1 MDCFEDGLDSTVG
14 VGSYGVGVVAEN
26 VLNVIIGVL
35 VVFKEVP
42 VLGWTELVH
51 ELPLLHMLVSYLL
64 VLFSFFAAVG
74 FLPGDSLF
82 LVVFDEVAK
91 LVSLELISLET
102 LQQNKVLDILAHM
115 LVDVFKRLHS
125 LEPGV
130 LLLWIVVTLPHP
142 GSTPLQ
148 AILPISLFLHL
159 VM

>member
-1 MDCFEDGLDSTVG
+1 ML
-14 VGSYGVGVVAEN
+14 YVV
-26 VLNVIIGVL
+26 VGVL

-51 ELPLLHMLVSYLL
+51 ELPLLHMLVGHLL

-115 LVDVFKRLHS
+115 LVDVFKRLNS
-125 LEPGV
+125 SEPSV
-130 LLLWIVVTLPHP
+130 LLFGVVVLVPDP
-142 GSTPLQ
+142 GPAPLQ
-148 AILPISLFLHL
+148 AILLLGFRSLLGL
-159 VM
+159 